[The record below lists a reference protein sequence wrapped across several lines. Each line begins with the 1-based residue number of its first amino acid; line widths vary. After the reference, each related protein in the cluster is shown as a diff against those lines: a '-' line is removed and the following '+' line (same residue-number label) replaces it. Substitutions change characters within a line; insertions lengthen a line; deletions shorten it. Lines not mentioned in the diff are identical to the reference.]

1 MEKKPPTF
9 KRSLS
14 LSKKMNDDLLALTS
28 ALGINAH
35 SYMINELA
43 KSIQRDSLSL
53 NINSSTNNVLS
64 DMLNTFNTLMIPEKD
79 ITQELEQTDKKAD

>member
-9 KRSLS
+9 NRSLS